1 MLKDSFNES
10 SSGMS
15 FESCGIANFSIAFSR
30 VIVDSSSASWNLCC
44 IRSEVKEKHIH
55 STLLHRKE
63 FFLYVLEDAAS
74 DLFRNYNSG
83 EKPLM
88 NISFSPV
95 RLQQTVNFKATI
107 LSFAFKV
114 LIVVKVTQFS
124 ENKAVEVF
132 LFLVNDPLKTWIEK
146 GSVTNPHSQNL
157 DTINL

>member
-1 MLKDSFNES
+1 
-10 SSGMS
+10 
-15 FESCGIANFSIAFSR
+15 
-30 VIVDSSSASWNLCC
+30 
-44 IRSEVKEKHIH
+44 
-55 STLLHRKE
+55 
-63 FFLYVLEDAAS
+63 
-74 DLFRNYNSG
+74 
-83 EKPLM
+83 M
-88 NISFSPV
+88 NIPFSPV
-95 RLQQTVNFKATI
+95 RLHQNVNFKATI